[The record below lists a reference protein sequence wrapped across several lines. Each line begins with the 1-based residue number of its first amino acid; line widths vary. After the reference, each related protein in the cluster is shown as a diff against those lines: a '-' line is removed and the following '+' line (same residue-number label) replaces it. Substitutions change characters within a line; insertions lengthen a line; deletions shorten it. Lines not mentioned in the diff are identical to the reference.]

1 MEGGDEIMAFWIYR
15 DTVGQWRWYL
25 SAANN
30 KKIANS
36 GEGYWNYQDCV
47 GAIQLVQGSHSSPV
61 YNL

>member
-1 MEGGDEIMAFWIYR
+1 MAFWIYR